1 MKIGTTAVALLFVGL
16 WPDVAEAHAATAEDS
31 WNVAITCG
39 LAISLTLYGVGLIRL
54 WRRAGWVQGVKA
66 WQASFFLLGWMALAL
81 ALVSPLE
88 RLSDSLFAAHM
99 VEHELLMVV
108 AAPLLAVARPLG
120 AMLWALPIAWR
131 RGFGGL
137 PRTRPL
143 AWAWATALQPGIAW
157 TIHAA
162 VLWFWHAPRLFQAAL
177 SNPAIHALQ
186 HFCFLGGALLYWWSL
201 LRPAARTHRGMSVL
215 SLFGT
220 TVHSSLLGALI
231 ALSPIVWYSSY
242 GHDTGD
248 LERFG
253 LTALE
258 DQQLAGLIM
267 WVPGGLV
274 YLAGALGLLYKNL
287 SAGGTH
293 SLPETAHAE
302 RG

>member
-1 MKIGTTAVALLFVGL
+1 MKIGTTAFALLSVGL

-31 WNVAITCG
+31 WDVAITCG
-39 LAISLTLYGVGLIRL
+39 LALSLALYGIGLIRL
-54 WRRAGWVQGVKA
+54 WRRAGWGQGVRA
-66 WQASFFLLGWMALAL
+66 WRAGSFLLGWTTIAL

-88 RLSDSLFAAHM
+88 RLSDSMFAAHM
-99 VEHELLMVV
+99 VEHELLMIV

-131 RGFGGL
+131 RSFGGL
-137 PRTRPL
+137 PRTRPF
-143 AWAWATALQPGIAW
+143 AWAWAKMLHPGVAW
-157 TIHAA
+157 TIHA
-162 VLWFWHAPRLFQAAL
+162 VMLWLWHAPRLFQAAL

-186 HFCFLGGALLYWWSL
+186 HFCFLGAALLYWWSL
-201 LRPAARTHRGMSVL
+201 LRPAARSHRGMSVL

-231 ALSPIVWYSSY
+231 ALSPVVWYSLY
-242 GHDTGD
+242 GHGTGD
-248 LERFG
+248 LGRFG

-267 WVPGGLV
+267 WVPGGLA
-274 YLAGALGLLYKNL
+274 YLGGALGLLYSNL
-287 SAGGTH
+287 SAGSSH
-293 SLPETAHAE
+293 PLPEACHAP